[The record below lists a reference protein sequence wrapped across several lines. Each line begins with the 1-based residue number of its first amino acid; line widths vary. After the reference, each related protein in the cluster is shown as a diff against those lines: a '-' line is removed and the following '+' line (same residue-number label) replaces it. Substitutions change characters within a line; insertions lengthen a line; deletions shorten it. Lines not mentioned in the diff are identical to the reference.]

1 MTAGVHGR
9 QPLTARRR
17 RVIPGTLILAG
28 LVLTVGLLA
37 VSFGPVR
44 IPVPTVWAIILNR
57 FVPGLIEADW
67 PPTLATI
74 VLDVRLPRVILA
86 GLVGSALAAAGAT
99 YQGLFRNPLADP
111 YILGVASGAA
121 LGASV
126 AIVALPS
133 TALLPVSPVPALAFT
148 GAVLAVAAVYLL
160 GRVDHRLPTTTL
172 ILAGVAV
179 GSFLSALNTYVMI
192 LGGNRIVQ
200 IIAWLLGG
208 FTGANWFQV
217 TLMLPYLL
225 AGLLVLIAFGYRLN
239 VLQLEDEEA
248 RQLGVDVDRLRLLL
262 AVSGAL
268 ITAAAVAVSGIIGFV
283 GLVVPH
289 LVRLVFGPNY
299 RTLLPLTALAGAGF
313 MVLADLAARTLLSP
327 VEVPVGVVT
336 AFVGGPFFLFLL
348 QRRKREV
355 F

>member
-1 MTAGVHGR
+1 MTVGVHGR
-9 QPLTARRR
+9 PILAVRRR
-17 RVIPGTLILAG
+17 RVIPGA
-28 LVLTVGLLA
+28 LVLASLVLAAGLLA

-44 IPVPTVWAIILNR
+44 IPIPTVWAIILNR
-57 FVPGLIEADW
+57 LVPGLVEPDW

-86 GLVGSALAAAGAT
+86 GLVGAALAAAGAT

-121 LGASV
+121 LGASL
-126 AIVALPS
+126 AIVALP
-133 TALLPVSPVPALAFT
+133 AVPGPVNPVPVLAFT
-148 GAVLAVAAVYLL
+148 GAVLAVGAVYLL

-200 IIAWLLGG
+200 VIAWLLGG
-208 FTGANWFQV
+208 FTGATWFQV

-225 AGLLVLIAFGYRLN
+225 VGMLVLVAFGYRLN

-248 RQLGVDVDRLRLLL
+248 RQLGVDVDRLRLFL

-299 RTLLPLTALAGAGF
+299 RTLLPLTALAGGGF

>member
-1 MTAGVHGR
+1 MTAGAFGR
-9 QPLTARRR
+9 KVLTGRRR
-17 RVIPGTLILAG
+17 RALSGLGLMVG
-28 LVLTVGLLA
+28 LVVAAGLLA

-44 IPVPTVWAIILNR
+44 IPVYTVWAIILSR
-57 FVPGLIEADW
+57 IAPGLVQADW

-86 GLVGSALAAAGAT
+86 GLVGSALAVAGAT

-121 LGASV
+121 LGASI
-126 AIVALPS
+126 AIVALPP
-133 TALLPVSPVPALAFT
+133 ALPLPVSPVPLLAFT
-148 GAVLAVAAVYLL
+148 GAVLAVGAVYLF
-160 GRVDHRLPTTTL
+160 GRADRRLPTTTL

-192 LGGNRIVQ
+192 LGGNRVVQ

-208 FTGANWFQV
+208 FTGATWAQV

-225 AGLLVLIAFGYRLN
+225 TGMLVLAALGYRLN
-239 VLQLEDEEA
+239 VLQLDDDEA
-248 RQLGVDVDRLRLLL
+248 RQLGVDVDRLRLFL
-262 AVSGAL
+262 AVGSAL

-289 LVRLVFGPNY
+289 LVRLVYGPDY
-299 RTLLPLTALAGAGF
+299 RTLLPLSALAGAGS
-313 MVLADLAARTLLSP
+313 MILADLAARTVLSP
-327 VEVPVGVVT
+327 VELPVGVVT

-348 QRRKREV
+348 QQRKREV